1 MPADR
6 LTLKGALRPL
16 LGMLVIAGLAGC
28 GGSVHRSAAA
38 AAAPPSGPPSSP
50 SSATLSSPA
59 ASPSASSRPA
69 PVARRP
75 IRGSSVSAIGDS
87 VMLGSSAALQR
98 RLPGIQID
106 AQVSRQ
112 FTDGIQLIGEL
123 ARSGQLR
130 RVVVVGLGTNGTV
143 TRAEVRELLAEVG
156 QQRRLVLVNTF
167 EPRPWEAEV
176 NATLAAAAR
185 RYPRVLLA
193 NWFALIRHR
202 TGLLSADDVHPLPA
216 GTLPYARLLYR
227 AVQAAGNLPG

>member
-1 MPADR
+1 M
-6 LTLKGALRPL
+6 
-16 LGMLVIAGLAGC
+16 
-28 GGSVHRSAAA
+28 
-38 AAAPPSGPPSSP
+38 
-50 SSATLSSPA
+50 
-59 ASPSASSRPA
+59 
-69 PVARRP
+69 ARRA
-75 IRGSSVSAIGDS
+75 IRGSAVSAIGDS
-87 VMLGSSAALQR
+87 VMLGSSAALQH
-98 RLPGIQID
+98 RLPGIRID

-143 TRAEVRELLAEVG
+143 TRAEVRELLAEIGPQHRV
-156 QQRRLVLVNTF
+156 VLVNTF

-202 TGLLSADDVHPLPA
+202 TGLLSGDDVHPLPA